1 MANTTP
7 HARTT
12 LATHHPKENL
22 TAPSAGDAGVKPTLG
37 LGPGERVPRPYPSNA
52 CMEEL
57 AVV

>member
-1 MANTTP
+1 MANTIP

-12 LATHHPKENL
+12 LATDHPKENL

-37 LGPGERVPRPYPSNA
+37 LDPGECAPRPYPSNA